1 MKHMTYENWLD
12 YVRDELNE
20 DTRETYENHL
30 YSCDHCLELY
40 LKAVEATEFQMPEPA
55 GSSSFTDSIMQ
66 QVTELKTPVANQRKK
81 TSRKQT
87 IVHYFVAAAVT
98 LLLMSTGV
106 FSHLMNM
113 ASSFENSEQK
123 QADSFVQSFLN
134 KQDSF
139 TNKFEEI
146 LKEEDRHE

>member
-1 MKHMTYENWLD
+1 MNHMKYENWLK

-20 DTRETYENHL
+20 DTREQYENHL
-30 YSCDHCLELY
+30 YRCDHCLELY
-40 LKAVEATEFQMPEPA
+40 LKAVEATEFQTLEIA
-55 GSSSFTDSIMQ
+55 ESSNFTDSIMK
-66 QVTELKTPVANQRKK
+66 QVTELKTPEKKKRKK
-81 TSRKQT
+81 ISHKQT

-106 FSHLMNM
+106 FTNLMNM

-123 QADSFVQSFLN
+123 QADSFVQAFLN
-134 KQDSF
+134 KQGSF

-146 LKEEDRHE
+146 LKEGEHNE

>member
-1 MKHMTYENWLD
+1 MNHKSYENWLE

-20 DTRETYENHL
+20 ETREIYENHL

-40 LKAVEATEFQMPEPA
+40 LKAVEAEEFQMPEMA
-55 GSSSFTDSIMQ
+55 DSSSFADSIMH
-66 QVTELKTPVANQRKK
+66 QVTELKKPTSKPKRKI
-81 TSRKQT
+81 SQKQT
-87 IVHYFVAAAVT
+87 IFNYFVAAAVT
-98 LLLMSTGV
+98 LVLMSTGV
-106 FSHLMNM
+106 FSQLMNM
-113 ASSFENSEQK
+113 ASSFENNEQK

-139 TNKFEEI
+139 TNKFEKI